1 MISKCTLESA
11 PQGGIGTEVPTPM
24 ADLVEQQGP
33 VVLLDGK
40 DFLAKLARAIHPP
53 VAEESKFR
61 RTPTGCDL

>member
-1 MISKCTLESA
+1 MISKYPLESA

-24 ADLVEQQGP
+24 ADLVEQEGP

-53 VAEESKFR
+53 VAEESKV
-61 RTPTGCDL
+61 

>member
-1 MISKCTLESA
+1 MISKCPLESA
-11 PQGGIGTEVPTPM
+11 PQGGIGTEVPAPM
-24 ADLVEQQGP
+24 ANSSGHEGP

-53 VAEESKFR
+53 IAEESKSR